1 MVTDQTAR
9 LLLKQM
15 LTAAISAADPSIC
28 LPSFLPSPPT
38 GKTIVLGAGKAGAR
52 MAETI
57 EAQWKGPISGLV
69 IVPYGYRSSCKDI
82 EIVEASHPIPDD
94 NGYEAA
100 RRILALAGTAVADD
114 LVLCLM
120 SGGGSAL
127 MSLPIAGLM
136 LHEKVNLFLERTN
149 LRFNDLY
156 FHVA

>member
-1 MVTDQTAR
+1 
-9 LLLKQM
+9 M

-82 EIVEASHPIPDD
+82 EIVEASHPIPDT
-94 NGYEAA
+94 NGQNATEQ
-100 RRILALAGTAVADD
+100 I
-114 LVLCLM
+114 
-120 SGGGSAL
+120 
-127 MSLPIAGLM
+127 IQ
-136 LHEKVNLFLERTN
+136 KVKNLSVG
-149 LRFNDLY
+149 FNIQNVKKRVRHFY
-156 FHVA
+156 Q